1 MLDEEPIRREMETP
15 SPTAREL
22 AMVLFRQRRAFLC
35 VAGVVFAG
43 AALYAFAGVKY
54 EAHIKLLVRRGRAD
68 APVMAQESAPVDL
81 TRMAIAEE
89 ELSSEVELLKSDEV
103 LRKVV
108 ERNGLANHDWLHFL
122 RPGENQAVSVE
133 RAARQLARNL
143 TVEPVRKTN
152 LIAVRYSCADPRQAA
167 KVLQSLANIYLE
179 KHTEVHRPK
188 GESQFFEQQ
197 TNASRQQLEKAQ
209 HDLLR
214 FTSSRGLVSAAQQ
227 RDLAL
232 QRLSDVD
239 ANYRQA
245 QIELAETRRRA
256 QELESQLTTLP
267 ERTTTQIRTA
277 DNPELLKALKSSLF
291 ELELHRIQLLT
302 KFEPTHRFVQEAD
315 AQIAQAKAAIAAEA
329 LTPVR
334 DETTDKS
341 ANYEWAKAELQHDRV
356 QLRGLEERAAATR
369 TQIVAYRS
377 VARRFGE
384 DAIAQDDMIGT
395 EKAAQESYLLYVKK
409 REEARMDDALDEGG
423 IENVVIAEQPVVP
436 ALPVWAA
443 WAVLMVG
450 FAAAGTSATAVA
462 FALDYIDPAF
472 RTPDEALTYLNAPVL
487 ASLPEKTDKRSL
499 SAWRSV
505 S

>member
-1 MLDEEPIRREMETP
+1 MLDEAPIRREMESP
-15 SPTAREL
+15 SPTVRDL
-22 AMVLFRQRRAFLC
+22 AMVLFRQRRVFIC
-35 VAGVVFAG
+35 IAGIVFAG
-43 AALYAFAGVKY
+43 AAFYAFAGVKY

-68 APVMAQESAPVDL
+68 APVTAQENAPVDL
-81 TRMAIAEE
+81 TRMAVTEE
-89 ELSSEVELLKSDEV
+89 ELSSEVELLRGDEV

-108 ERNGLANHDWLHFL
+108 ASDGLANRDWLHFL
-122 RPGENQAVSVE
+122 RPGEDQAVRVE
-133 RAARQLARNL
+133 RAMRRLAKKL
-143 TVEPVRKTN
+143 TIEPIRKTN
-152 LIAVRYSCADPRQAA
+152 LIVVSYSSEDPRRAA
-167 KVLQSLANIYLE
+167 KVLQSLASVYLA
-179 KHTEVHRPK
+179 KHTEVHRPD
-188 GESQFFEQQ
+188 GESRFFEQQ
-197 TNASRQQLEKAQ
+197 TNESRRQLEKAQ
-209 HDLLR
+209 LDLLR
-214 FTSSRGLVSAAQQ
+214 FTSSKGVVSAAQQ

-291 ELELHRIQLLT
+291 ELELRRIQLLT

-329 LTPVR
+329 QNPVR

-341 ANYEWAKAELQHDRV
+341 ANYEWAKAELQRDQV
-356 QLRGLEERAAATR
+356 QLRGLEERAAATSA
-369 TQIVAYRS
+369 QIGAYRS
-377 VARRFGE
+377 LAKRFGE
-384 DAIAQDDMIGT
+384 DAIDQNSMIST

-409 REEARMDDALDEGG
+409 REEARMDDALDKGG
-423 IENVVIAEQPVVP
+423 IVNVVIAEQPVVP
-436 ALPVWAA
+436 ALPVWSA
-443 WAVLMVG
+443 WMVLMVG
-450 FAAAGTSATAVA
+450 FAAAGTSGTAVA
-462 FALDYIDPAF
+462 FAVDYLDPAF

-487 ASLPEKTDKRSL
+487 ASLPGKTSKRSL